1 MSSVSQSE
9 RAQLVYD
16 PMPYGSVLVVDDVET
31 NLYVAKGL
39 MNPYELS
46 IETVGSGFDAVDR
59 VKAGKVY
66 DIVFMDHM
74 MPKMDGIETT
84 KNLRNLGYT
93 HPVIALT
100 ANALTGHAEMF
111 MNNGFDGFI
120 SKPIDVR
127 QLNVL
132 LNKLVRDKQPY
143 EVIEAARRQ
152 KAERQAGGKPAGP
165 PVLKISDNFALDIER
180 ALATLEIISKNEF
193 RRNSDVDVFVIT
205 VRTTESTLK
214 KMGETELAAL
224 ALKLEEAGRNRHTDV
239 LTAETPAFLKALRD
253 VGDKV
258 KSKEDGG
265 QGVTEDRVF
274 LHEKLLAV
282 QGACAIK
289 DKKTAKDAL
298 VELKRK
304 PWSLPTKELLNTL
317 IGHVLQEKFEEASTL
332 AREFDEMYQDVGEEQ
347 DQPETQDQAGP

>member
-1 MSSVSQSE
+1 MSSASQSE
-9 RAQLVYD
+9 KAQLVYD

-46 IETVGSGFDAVDR
+46 IETAASGFEAID
-59 VKAGKVY
+59 KIKEGKVY

-74 MPKMDGIETT
+74 MPKMDGIEAT
-84 KNLRNLGYT
+84 KHMRDMGYT

-100 ANALTGHAEMF
+100 ANALTGQAEMF

-152 KAERQAGGKPAGP
+152 KENRQAAGKPTAATS
-165 PVLKISDNFALDIER
+165 VLRLSENFAPDIER
-180 ALATLEIISKNEF
+180 AVATLEIICKNEF
-193 RRNSDVDVFVIT
+193 RRNSDVDVFIIT
-205 VRTTESTLK
+205 AHTMESALK
-214 KMGETELAAL
+214 SIGETELAAL

-239 LTAETPAFLKALRD
+239 LTAETPVFLKALRE
-253 VGDKV
+253 VGGKL
-258 KSKEDGG
+258 KSQGDGG
-265 QGVTEDRVF
+265 KAVTEDHAF
-274 LHEKLLAV
+274 LHEKLIVV
-282 QGACAIK
+282 QGACAIQ

-304 PWSLPTKELLNTL
+304 EWSRPTKELINTL
-317 IGHVLQEKFEEASTL
+317 IEHVLKDKFEEAATL
-332 AREFDEMYQDVGEEQ
+332 AKEFDETYQDVSGEL
-347 DQPETQDQAGP
+347 DQNREGS